1 MKVIP
6 SFFYRLIVV
15 ILCNIF
21 FIPVIHAQKNG
32 ILPLTGM
39 KFYNEGITARS
50 MDIKIDG
57 NQLMSNRIPLNKEIE
72 ISIQQPAGF
81 KADNFKT
88 MFAAAEVIVLSPTG
102 QMLLNNPN
110 VLLKH
115 YSNGFY
121 ADELNTFSIK
131 FGIGTD
137 LMKGNIAGLIKIR
150 LYDMKGKGQMR
161 LEIPVTFAKPGEVV
175 QVSKMAKAIKSADG
189 DGLGVIM
196 GLKAR
201 GLQVDLDTSIKVSPK
216 MAYTSLVVSKVEG
229 SSIAGIFGGKE
240 KFWVYDSDLNE
251 LKITDMLLKKVQGA
265 MENDMVDYTLKI
277 PYRLKTSKGDKTY
290 FVRFRWESA
299 DKSQLIDVVVA
310 N

>member
-1 MKVIP
+1 
-6 SFFYRLIVV
+6 
-15 ILCNIF
+15 
-21 FIPVIHAQKNG
+21 
-32 ILPLTGM
+32 
-39 KFYNEGITARS
+39 
-50 MDIKIDG
+50 
-57 NQLMSNRIPLNKEIE
+57 
-72 ISIQQPAGF
+72 
-81 KADNFKT
+81 
-88 MFAAAEVIVLSPTG
+88 
-102 QMLLNNPN
+102 MLFNNPN

-121 ADELNTFSIK
+121 ADELSKFSIK

-137 LMKGNIAGLIKIR
+137 LMKGNQSGLIKIR

-161 LEIPVTFAKPGEVV
+161 LEIPVTFAKPGEIV
-175 QVSKMAKAIKSADG
+175 QVSKTAKPLRSADG
-189 DGLGVIM
+189 EGLGMIM

-201 GLQVDLDTSIKVSPK
+201 DLQVDLDTTIKVSPK

-240 KFWVYDSDLNE
+240 KFWVYDSNLNE
-251 LKITDMLLKKVQGA
+251 LKITDILLKKVQGA
-265 MENDMVDYTLKI
+265 METDMVDYTLKI
-277 PYRLKTSKGDKTY
+277 PYRLKTSKGDKGY